1 MTYDDTLETF
11 EAFDTEIL
19 PALDDA
25 TDTQIDLRA
34 VPLDVVGDLEPIE
47 VERLEDVSGGMRWE
61 QFRRSTNV
69 EDRRGPRA
77 IARDDAWFKQ
87 TSAPPPLPPARPADL
102 GAPVPLPPRRP
113 DGL

>member
-11 EAFDTEIL
+11 EALDTEIL

-34 VPLDVVGDLEPIE
+34 VGTDGLADLDAIE
-47 VERLEDVSGGMRWE
+47 VELLDDVTGGMRWE

-69 EDRRGPRA
+69 EDRRGPRTV
-77 IARDDAWFKQ
+77 ARDDAWWKQ
-87 TSAPPPLPPARPADL
+87 TYGRPLPPRRPADL